1 MDEFSNAV
9 GDLFVNLL
17 HVGCGG
23 GREGEE
29 DSKGTQQLGERGRR
43 KGGKERR
50 GGREGGREGVE
61 GVQSVN

>member
-29 DSKGTQQLGERGRR
+29 DSKGTQQL
-43 KGGKERR
+43 
-50 GGREGGREGVE
+50 
-61 GVQSVN
+61 